1 MTETPKDQETEL
13 KDLKKELSRLR
24 LEANLRKSLATQLE
38 KQKKVA
44 EDAKAEAQLKTQ
56 QMEDVSG
63 QLAKYL
69 SPQIYESIFSGKQNV
84 EVKSYRKKITIFF
97 SDIVNFTV
105 ISDKLE
111 SEELTALLNFYLN
124 EMSKNNISFSVG
136 FSEFF
141 GSRNESE
148 LSFSNNKVSGKTFF
162 VLDFDYASHI
172 MVSNKDGRI
181 GIVSLDS
188 DGIEVVDLI
197 TVDRTRIFKEI
208 ILKNAE
214 IDILENTKNSNE
226 AVNNAIDA
234 GRIIIAADSLG
245 ASKIML
251 EKAIEYSKERKQFN
265 RAIGSFQAVKHMCAE
280 MASELEPCFA
290 LLWHAAHSFDNNE
303 ENKKIMVCHAKSH
316 ISDIS
321 KMVSK
326 KATEVHGGMGFT
338 DLLGLHYWFK
348 RIGVNRH
355 ILGTPEIVREEAA
368 SAQNL

>member
-124 EMSKNNISFSVG
+124 EMSQIALKHGATIDKYIG
-136 FSEFF
+136 DAIMIFF
-141 GSRNESE
+141 GDPESFGIEEDARRCVAMSVEMQQRMAELWGYWSKHFGLKKDLEIRVGINTGYCTVGNFGSEDRLDYTVIGAAVNLASRLESAATPSGILVSEETYFQVKDYFSFDAPQQLELKGLERGVSAYEVDISDVSRAESKNFEGESFQLKLTKHPLDLEELEALKKIIDE
-148 LSFSNNKVSGKTFF
+148 LSES
-162 VLDFDYASHI
+162 
-172 MVSNKDGRI
+172 
-181 GIVSLDS
+181 
-188 DGIEVVDLI
+188 
-197 TVDRTRIFKEI
+197 
-208 ILKNAE
+208 
-214 IDILENTKNSNE
+214 
-226 AVNNAIDA
+226 
-234 GRIIIAADSLG
+234 
-245 ASKIML
+245 
-251 EKAIEYSKERKQFN
+251 Q
-265 RAIGSFQAVKHMCAE
+265 
-280 MASELEPCFA
+280 P
-290 LLWHAAHSFDNNE
+290 E
-303 ENKKIMVCHAKSH
+303 ENVA
-316 ISDIS
+316 
-321 KMVSK
+321 
-326 KATEVHGGMGFT
+326 
-338 DLLGLHYWFK
+338 
-348 RIGVNRH
+348 
-355 ILGTPEIVREEAA
+355 
-368 SAQNL
+368 